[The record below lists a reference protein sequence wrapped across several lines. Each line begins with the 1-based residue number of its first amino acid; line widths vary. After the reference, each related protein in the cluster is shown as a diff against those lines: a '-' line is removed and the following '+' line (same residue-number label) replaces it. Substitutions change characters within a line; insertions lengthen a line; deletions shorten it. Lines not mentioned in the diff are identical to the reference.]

1 MEVAAV
7 EGESLRA
14 GIIGGRCG
22 GGGGYQTIKARGE
35 AEALRQAGRYGG
47 AKRKSLCTKRPLL
60 NIWSGWKIGPGMQ
73 QQQQPVLTPNS
84 VSVTAGTHYVET
96 VEPPTNEPS

>member
-22 GGGGYQTIKARGE
+22 GGGGGYQTIKARSE
-35 AEALRQAGRYGG
+35 AGMEGQKERASALRGRY
-47 AKRKSLCTKRPLL
+47 
-60 NIWSGWKIGPGMQ
+60 
-73 QQQQPVLTPNS
+73 
-84 VSVTAGTHYVET
+84 
-96 VEPPTNEPS
+96 